1 MTLAATAP
9 ARRPR
14 QFTRLCSSLWT
25 PRCWSGVAGMLG
37 SRPVTVVRGL
47 RDGGSPWLLEAD
59 GQQVVLRVVSLNWV
73 ESTATEVA
81 AMQLAAEAGI
91 PVPELLGHDDGT
103 ATGWTLVL
111 MSRVAGSSFIPA
123 EPASARLRMLGAAA
137 AKISSVQLAP
147 TAALP
152 VRTQPTPLA
161 DFARM
166 RREQDASELLREAE
180 EAVARRPPTAARH
193 GLVHGDLWHG
203 NTLWDDGRLA
213 GIVDWDCAGTGAAGV
228 DLGSLRCDAAL
239 CYGPSAPD
247 EVLRGWEE
255 EAGRPAADV
264 AYWDAVAAL
273 ASPPDLGW
281 FVAAVSS
288 QGRPDLNRPLML
300 ERREEFLRQ
309 ALDRLPG

>member
-1 MTLAATAP
+1 MLVGVDVVGVDAVV
-9 ARRPR
+9 
-14 QFTRLCSSLWT
+14 LEW
-25 PRCWSGVAGMLG
+25 VAGALG
-37 SRPVTVVRGL
+37 SRPVTVRGL

-59 GQQVVLRVVSLNWV
+59 GKQVVLRVASLKWA
-73 ESTATEVA
+73 ESVATEVA
-81 AMQLAAEAGI
+81 GMQLAAEAGV

-103 ATGWTLVL
+103 ATGRALVL
-111 MSRVAGSSFIPA
+111 MSRVAGSSLIPA
-123 EPASARLRMLGAAA
+123 EPDSGRLRVLGAAA

-147 TAALP
+147 KAALP
-152 VRTQPTPLA
+152 VRTRPISLA

-166 RREQDASELLREAE
+166 RREQGASTLLHEAE
-180 EAVARRPPTAARH
+180 ELVARMPPAAERN

-213 GIVDWDCAGTGAAGV
+213 GIIDWDCAGTGAAGV

-239 CYGPSAPD
+239 CYGPSASD

-281 FVAAVSS
+281 FVAAING

-300 ERREEFLRQ
+300 ERRDLFLRQ
-309 ALDRLPG
+309 AMDRLPG